1 VFLSD
6 EHRECDIRRSNFNS
20 NRSWRNCHFL
30 PPIITPSSKHAPI
43 WYYPNGTMQS
53 YSYNPFYSIYTS
65 YSSDWSS
72 ETGQD
77 ITCAV
82 LSKCTHVISDYLV
95 VRIGIDKIQSVT
107 ATSITHTAHP
117 SSNISIAV
125 QRSDSR
131 RNEGQLFPP
140 DTCIIQFDRKTKYGN
155 SHVVHFRGIF
165 SPLLLFLCTT
175 DQLCLQ
181 QPRLEKNMRSSGPIG
196 TVNFRVS
203 VGN

>member
-20 NRSWRNCHFL
+20 NCSWRNCHFL

-53 YSYNPFYSIYTS
+53 YLYNPFYSIYTS

-82 LSKCTHVISDYLV
+82 LSKCTHMISDYLV
-95 VRIGIDKIQSVT
+95 VRISIDKIQSVT
-107 ATSITHTAHP
+107 ATSVTHTAHP
-117 SSNISIAV
+117 SSNITIAV
-125 QRSDSR
+125 QRGVSR
-131 RNEGQLFPP
+131 HNEGQLFPP
-140 DTCIIQFDRKTKYGN
+140 DTCIILFDRKNEKWQFTCRTFPWNFQPSAALPLYYRSIMSTTASAREEYALIWAHRYG
-155 SHVVHFRGIF
+155 
-165 SPLLLFLCTT
+165 
-175 DQLCLQ
+175 
-181 QPRLEKNMRSSGPIG
+181 
-196 TVNFRVS
+196 
-203 VGN
+203 